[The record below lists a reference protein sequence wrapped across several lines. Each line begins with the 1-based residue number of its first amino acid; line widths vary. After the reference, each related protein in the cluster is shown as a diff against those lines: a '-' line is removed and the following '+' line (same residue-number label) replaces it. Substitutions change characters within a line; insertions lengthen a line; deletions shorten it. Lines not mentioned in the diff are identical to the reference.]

1 MARQRNKYPREF
13 KLELL
18 RQIEDGEKTASELCR
33 ELGLSLQQVSAWRR
47 QLAVKGDEAFPG
59 QGQKRGAAAD
69 LAELRKENERL
80 REENEI
86 LKKGSS
92 RNSGSSGSTIGSA
105 CTRQSA
111 TAHPVSTRGWPCCL
125 NPVSG
130 KSRPPQ
136 PVPDASDGRRRR
148 LTQTRWSRQFAR
160 VTLSFQNIFA
170 RFSFQT

>member
-86 LKKGSS
+86 LKKV
-92 RNSGSSGSTIGSA
+92 
-105 CTRQSA
+105 
-111 TAHPVSTRGWPCCL
+111 HRGI
-125 NPVSG
+125 
-130 KSRPPQ
+130 
-136 PVPDASDGRRRR
+136 PDRAVLQLDPHALDNRLPFTLRVREDGRVV
-148 LTQTRWSRQFAR
+148 LTQCPANRDHLNRYRTPQMEDGEG
-160 VTLSFQNIFA
+160 
-170 RFSFQT
+170 